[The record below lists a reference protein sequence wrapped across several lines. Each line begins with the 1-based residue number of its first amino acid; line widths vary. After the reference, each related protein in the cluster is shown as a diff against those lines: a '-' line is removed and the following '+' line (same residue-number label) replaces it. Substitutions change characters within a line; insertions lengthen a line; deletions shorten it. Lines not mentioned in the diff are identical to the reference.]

1 MKRFKFGR
9 VGRMV
14 INVTEPVTGDLTIQQ
29 LARRTGLSESAL
41 RYYERI
47 GLIDP
52 VPRDDSSGHRR
63 FPPDLVATVESLAC
77 LRGTG
82 MSVQDMRSYVAN
94 MRGGPATVA
103 EQQRLFDEHAQR
115 LGEEIAR
122 LQVRRRYVAAKA
134 ALWRARCDGDDAEE
148 QRLIP
153 TIVALGNRLLNQ
165 EATDG
170 R

>member
-1 MKRFKFGR
+1 MS
-9 VGRMV
+9 
-14 INVTEPVTGDLTIQQ
+14 INVSEPVTADLTIQQ
-29 LARRTGLSESAL
+29 VARRTGLSESAL

-47 GLIDP
+47 GLIDR

-63 FPPDLVATVESLAC
+63 FPPDLVASVESLAC

-94 MRGGPATVA
+94 MQDGDAA
-103 EQQRLFDEHAQR
+103 KAQQRLFADHAQR
-115 LGEEIAR
+115 LAAEIAR
-122 LQVRRRYVAAKA
+122 LQVRRSYVAAKA
-134 ALWRARCDGDDAEE
+134 QLWQARCDGDDAAE

-153 TIVALGNRLLNQ
+153 AIVELSNRLLNQ

>member
-1 MKRFKFGR
+1 MA
-9 VGRMV
+9 
-14 INVTEPVTGDLTIQQ
+14 INLSEPVTADLTIAQV
-29 LARRTGLSESAL
+29 ARRTGLSESAL

-63 FPPDLVATVESLAC
+63 FPPDQVATVESLAC

-82 MSVQDMRSYVAN
+82 MSVRDMRSYVAN
-94 MRGGPATVA
+94 MRDADA
-103 EQQRLFDEHAQR
+103 LDAQQRLLADHAQR
-115 LGEEIAR
+115 LGDEIAR

-134 ALWRARCDGDDAEE
+134 QLWQARCDGDDAEE

-153 TIVALGNRLLNQ
+153 TIVELGNQLLNQ
-165 EATDG
+165 EATDD

>member
-1 MKRFKFGR
+1 MA
-9 VGRMV
+9 
-14 INVTEPVTGDLTIQQ
+14 INLSEPVTADLTIQQ
-29 LARRTGLSESAL
+29 VARRTGLSESAL

-47 GLIDP
+47 GLIAS

-94 MRGGPATVA
+94 MRDGDAVDA
-103 EQQRLFDEHAQR
+103 QQRLFADHAQR
-115 LGEEIAR
+115 LGDEIAR

-134 ALWRARCDGDDAEE
+134 ALWQARCDGDDAEE

-153 TIVALGNRLLNQ
+153 TIVELGNRLLNQ

>member
-1 MKRFKFGR
+1 MA
-9 VGRMV
+9 
-14 INVTEPVTGDLTIQQ
+14 INLSEPVTADLTIQQ
-29 LARRTGLSESAL
+29 VARRTGLSESAL

-47 GLIDP
+47 GLIAP

-63 FPPDLVATVESLAC
+63 FPPDQVATVESLAC

-94 MRGGPATVA
+94 MRDGDAVA
-103 EQQRLFDEHAQR
+103 AQQRLFADHAQR
-115 LGEEIAR
+115 LGDEIAR

-134 ALWRARCDGDDAEE
+134 ALWQARCDGDDAEE

-153 TIVALGNRLLNQ
+153 TIVELGNRLLNQ

>member
-1 MKRFKFGR
+1 MP
-9 VGRMV
+9 
-14 INVTEPVTGDLTIQQ
+14 INLSEPVTADLTIQQ
-29 LARRTGLSESAL
+29 VARRTGLSESAL

-47 GLIDP
+47 GLIEP

-63 FPPDLVATVESLAC
+63 FPPELVAAVESLAC

-94 MRGGPATVA
+94 MRDGPGAVDA
-103 EQQRLFDEHAQR
+103 QQRLFADHAQR
-115 LGEEIAR
+115 LGDEIAR

-134 ALWRARCDGDDAEE
+134 QLWQARCDGNDAEE

-153 TIVALGNRLLNQ
+153 TIVELGNRLLNQ

>member
-1 MKRFKFGR
+1 MA
-9 VGRMV
+9 
-14 INVTEPVTGDLTIQQ
+14 INLSEPVTADLTIQQ
-29 LARRTGLSESAL
+29 VARRTGLSESAL

-47 GLIDP
+47 GLIAP

-63 FPPDLVATVESLAC
+63 FPPDLVSTVESLAC

-94 MRGGPATVA
+94 MRDGDAVA
-103 EQQRLFDEHAQR
+103 AQQRLFADHAQR
-115 LGEEIAR
+115 LGDEIAR

-134 ALWRARCDGDDAEE
+134 ALWQARCDGDDAEE

-153 TIVALGNRLLNQ
+153 TIVELGNRLLNQ

>member
-1 MKRFKFGR
+1 MA
-9 VGRMV
+9 
-14 INVTEPVTGDLTIQQ
+14 INLSEPVTADLTIQQ
-29 LARRTGLSESAL
+29 VARRTGLSESAL

-47 GLIDP
+47 GLIAP

-94 MRGGPATVA
+94 MRDGDALEA
-103 EQQRLFDEHAQR
+103 QQRLFAAHAQW
-115 LGEEIAR
+115 LGDEIAR

-134 ALWRARCDGDDAEE
+134 ALWQARCDGDDAEE

-153 TIVALGNRLLNQ
+153 TIVELGNRLLNQ

>member
-1 MKRFKFGR
+1 MA
-9 VGRMV
+9 
-14 INVTEPVTGDLTIQQ
+14 INLSEPVTADLTIQQ
-29 LARRTGLSESAL
+29 VARRTGLSESAL

-47 GLIDP
+47 GLIDR

-63 FPPDLVATVESLAC
+63 FPPDLVASVESLAC

-94 MRGGPATVA
+94 MRDGDAVA
-103 EQQRLFDEHAQR
+103 AQQRLFADHAQR
-115 LGEEIAR
+115 LGDEIAR

-134 ALWRARCDGDDAEE
+134 ALWQARCDGDDAEE

-153 TIVALGNRLLNQ
+153 TIVELGNRLLNQ

>member
-1 MKRFKFGR
+1 MA
-9 VGRMV
+9 
-14 INVTEPVTGDLTIQQ
+14 INLSEPVTADLTIQQ
-29 LARRTGLSESAL
+29 VARRTGLSESAL

-47 GLIDP
+47 GLIAP

-94 MRGGPATVA
+94 MRDGDAVDA
-103 EQQRLFDEHAQR
+103 QQRLFADHAQR
-115 LGEEIAR
+115 LGDEIAR

-134 ALWRARCDGDDAEE
+134 ALWQARCDGDDAEE
-148 QRLIP
+148 RRLVP
-153 TIVALGNRLLNQ
+153 TIFELGNRLLNQ

>member
-1 MKRFKFGR
+1 MA
-9 VGRMV
+9 V
-14 INVTEPVTGDLTIQQ
+14 NLSEPVTADLTIQQ
-29 LARRTGLSESAL
+29 VARRTGLSESAL

-77 LRGTG
+77 LRGAG
-82 MSVQDMRSYVAN
+82 MSVRDMRSYVAN
-94 MRGGPATVA
+94 MRDGADAVDA
-103 EQQRLFDEHAQR
+103 QQRLFADHAQR
-115 LGEEIAR
+115 LADEIAR
-122 LQVRRRYVAAKA
+122 LQVRRSYVAAKA
-134 ALWRARCDGDDAEE
+134 QLWQARCDGDAAAE
-148 QRLIP
+148 RTLIP
-153 TIVALGNRLLNQ
+153 RIVELSNRLLNQ

>member
-1 MKRFKFGR
+1 MA
-9 VGRMV
+9 
-14 INVTEPVTGDLTIQQ
+14 INLSEPVTADLTIQQ
-29 LARRTGLSESAL
+29 VARRTGLSESAL

-47 GLIDP
+47 GLIAP

-94 MRGGPATVA
+94 MRDGDAVDA
-103 EQQRLFDEHAQR
+103 QQRLFADHAQR
-115 LGEEIAR
+115 LGDEIAR

-134 ALWRARCDGDDAEE
+134 ALWQARCDGDDAEE

-153 TIVALGNRLLNQ
+153 TIVELGNRLLNQ

>member
-1 MKRFKFGR
+1 MA
-9 VGRMV
+9 V
-14 INVTEPVTGDLTIQQ
+14 NLSAPVTADLTIQQ
-29 LARRTGLSESAL
+29 VARRTGLSESAL

-82 MSVQDMRSYVAN
+82 MSVRDMRSYVAN
-94 MRGGPATVA
+94 MRDGADAVDA
-103 EQQRLFDEHAQR
+103 QQRLFADHAQR
-115 LGEEIAR
+115 LADEIAR
-122 LQVRRRYVAAKA
+122 LQVRRSYVAAKA
-134 ALWRARCDGDDAEE
+134 ELWQARSDGDAAAE
-148 QRLIP
+148 RTLIP
-153 TIVALGNRLLNQ
+153 AIVELSNRLLNQ

>member
-1 MKRFKFGR
+1 MA
-9 VGRMV
+9 
-14 INVTEPVTGDLTIQQ
+14 INLSEPVTADLTIQQ
-29 LARRTGLSESAL
+29 VARRTGLSESAL

-47 GLIDP
+47 GLIAP

-94 MRGGPATVA
+94 MRDGDAVA
-103 EQQRLFDEHAQR
+103 AQQRLFADHAQR
-115 LGEEIAR
+115 LGDEIAR

-134 ALWRARCDGDDAEE
+134 ALWQARCDGDDAEE

-153 TIVALGNRLLNQ
+153 TIVELGNRLLNQ

>member
-1 MKRFKFGR
+1 MS
-9 VGRMV
+9 
-14 INVTEPVTGDLTIQQ
+14 INVSEPVTADLTIQQ
-29 LARRTGLSESAL
+29 VARRTGLSESAL

-47 GLIDP
+47 GLIDR

-63 FPPDLVATVESLAC
+63 FPPDLVASVESLAC

-94 MRGGPATVA
+94 MQDGDAA
-103 EQQRLFDEHAQR
+103 QAQQRLFADHAQR
-115 LGEEIAR
+115 LADEIAR
-122 LQVRRRYVAAKA
+122 LQVRRSYVAAKA
-134 ALWRARCDGDDAEE
+134 QLWQARCDGDDAAA

-153 TIVALGNRLLNQ
+153 AIVELSNRLLNQ